1 MMILIV
7 LGNRTWYFHK
17 MLEKL
22 GAVRL
27 DLPLLLESSYLAV
40 YCALLYVVLGA
51 KSAYGPRPAFG

>member
-51 KSAYGPRPAFG
+51 KSAYD